1 MPCPDSNGL
10 TLNQKVDSHV
20 LSVYY
25 ELPGGGGGG
34 ALRYRGG
41 AQLRYVCGTR
51 GLFLRHPHVRDFVK
65 EGYFFVPRY
74 EVWRSKSPYNPR
86 NIRGSDAE

>member
-1 MPCPDSNGL
+1 M
-10 TLNQKVDSHV
+10 TLSEPTAA
-20 LSVYY
+20 YFRAGGF
-25 ELPGGGGGG
+25 PGGGGG

-41 AQLRYVCGTR
+41 AHLRYVFRGTR

-74 EVWRSKSPYNPR
+74 EVWGSKSPYNPR
-86 NIRGSDAE
+86 NIRGSDAK